1 MAGLYPE
8 SHSVKELSDILYN
21 KINPVNAE
29 NPRWTYDHP
38 EVAQYTGK
46 VPELSLF
53 DAQFFK
59 VHYRLGNNMDP
70 MARKILEQAYQAI
83 YDAGISPTELNGKK
97 IGVYIGSCFS
107 ETEKACFYVASTR
120 TGFGIAGCSKTMFAN
135 RISYWLNAKGPS
147 MAIDAAC
154 NSSTGALELAYQ
166 AITRGEC
173 EAAIVGGASLCLH
186 PQSSVHYGRIMKLS
200 MDGKTKSFD
209 NDPAGCAK
217 SEAIN
222 VLFLQKAKDARRIY
236 AEVVHVKS
244 EFRSILQGEKGPRY
258 GFYRNPSD
266 VASFIKNFYEE
277 AKIKPDVVEYVEAFG
292 SAVAEADK
300 AELEA
305 IEDVYC
311 KNRTD
316 PLLIGSVMSNIGY
329 GEASS
334 GISAITKVLLAYHT
348 GKIAANLHCEVPR
361 QDVAA
366 LREGRMRVVTD
377 HQEFGRN
384 YTAVN
389 GMSVSGVNSH
399 VLLNGH
405 YKPKDPS
412 RYKSSIPQLVTIS
425 GRQESSVKKIFE
437 NLKTRPIDPEELALF
452 RNIHKTSIFGH
463 MGRGYTVLDTNE
475 KNETI
480 SLSEKADYYD
490 DVKRPLWFVYSGMG
504 SQWAGMGAQLMRIPI
519 FAASIERC
527 RRVLEP
533 KGIDI
538 VHIITSPDKT
548 IFDNILNSF
557 VGIAAVQI
565 GLTDILSE
573 MGIFPDNIIGHSV
586 GELGCAYADGCFT
599 AEEMI
604 LSAYSRGLVSLQTPF
619 IKGSMA
625 AVGVGFQQIS
635 KLCPPEIEV
644 ACHNGPDSCTI
655 SGPADIMKEF
665 VADLTSKQIFAKE
678 VPCSNIAY
686 HSRYIAEA
694 GPGLLKYL
702 TDVIKSPKPRSER
715 WLSTSV
721 PQERWGEP
729 LAKYSSAEYHTNNL
743 LNPVLFE
750 ETSALIPPNAVLVE
764 IAPHGLLQAILKR
777 SLPESCKH
785 IPLTRRGHPD
795 NATFFLE
802 AIGKLYMEG
811 YNPKVE
817 AIYPKIEYPVST
829 GTPMLSHLVEWAH
842 NERWN
847 LPLYVS
853 AHRKTAAASKFIT
866 STQDDS
872 SAYLKGHV
880 IRGKNIYPFAA
891 VLVAVWDTLA
901 MSLGAEKKTISV
913 VFKEVQQ
920 HSQLVLYDQ
929 RQVTLN
935 VTLLRGT
942 GRFEVL
948 SNKIKVAT
956 GYINANIEN
965 EEKMIHATNESDGS
979 MILDS
984 KDIYNLLNSR
994 DYNYS
999 GDFRC
1004 IYNANQTLDEANIL
1018 WKNNW
1023 VTFIDGLIQLNVLR
1037 RNYESVSQLHTVKK
1051 IVIDLDNH
1059 LDHMKILNDGTTV
1072 MNAIVSVNR
1081 DRVSCGGV
1089 DMFTLR
1095 FYDLP
1100 SVNSNVALKTVQF
1113 VPHLTKD
1120 KLDKT
1125 SALYVILQVVAENLK
1140 KQEISVAEI
1149 VDNKTDKAKYYE
1161 SKMNIND
1168 IPGILI
1174 QYSTVCRDEILKQR
1188 DFLKDVD
1195 VVLVN
1200 NLSNNENLAQA
1211 LLQVRKRNS
1220 FLINNE
1226 NTKETAKSPSFML
1239 YRTVCA
1245 HTTGSLCIE
1254 LALWHPTKVQGI
1266 WSGEYYL
1273 PVIESPIKGREMSLE
1288 IKKPGELDT
1297 LYWAEASEPSN
1308 SGVKVKVHYAGINDI
1323 EVKKKSGFMASDE
1336 NNENT
1341 LLDFSGTT
1349 ENGDRVMGIVYD
1361 KSIKT
1366 TVRASPDLLW
1376 PVPDHWSLEDAATV
1390 PLAYCLAF
1398 YCLEIKSTFLKGANI
1413 LVHGGAGAL
1422 GQAVISI
1429 ALAHGCQIFTT
1440 VSDIKKKQ
1448 FLLRLFPDL
1457 KEEYIGNSRDITF
1470 ADTVL
1475 SATKGRGVNLT
1486 ICCVRGEIKNATLRC
1501 CNVSSIVID
1510 TTVLLNREEYNFGM
1524 KYLLQ
1529 SISYTSIDMNS
1540 ILEHH
1545 KKGELKKLQ
1554 AMLSEGIARG
1564 YVRPLSRV
1572 TYSAPLA
1579 PRAYRLQAASRHR
1592 GRVLLDLRG
1601 EPAAVHPHRHRGR
1614 VLLDLRGEPAAVHP
1628 HRHRGRVLLDLR
1640 GEPAAVHPHRH
1651 RGRVLLDLRGEP
1663 AAVHPHRHR
1672 GRVLLDLR
1680 GEPAAVHPHRHRG
1693 RVLLDLRGEPA
1704 AVHPHRHRGR
1714 VLLDLRGEPAAVH
1727 PHRHRGRVLLD
1738 LRGEPAAV
1746 HPHRHRGR
1754 VLLDLRGEP
1763 AAVHPHRHR
1772 GRVLLDLRGEPAAVH
1787 PHRHRGRVL
1796 LDLRG
1801 EPAAVHPQVN
1811 CSPDL
1816 HQLLFL
1822 ENDVVGTHLA
1832 DRLIKR
1838 GAKKLIIVSS
1848 NPSDYLSF
1856 NLSKWKTQGINV
1868 EFLNKNV
1875 LKGSLSTIV
1884 EKNKSMNG
1892 IEGIFYVVSPEV
1904 QAASATKNL
1913 EQLVLTSHMS
1923 QSSLKYFAIVNT
1935 GNEDWINVIGKNL
1948 QENVTSIKLPNLKLN
1963 SVKETKGAIS
1973 VLDAIDAI
1981 EQALCSKERFVVV
1994 HSVEQVTRPSLVDEV
2009 ASLVGIQITKD
2020 TPRDAT
2026 LRDLGVDGTKLEVL
2040 RVHLRD
2046 VWLTLLSEEEI
2057 ELVTISNIIDLG
2069 ESLSEKVFTE
2079 PKGLE
2084 TFISYIDCDELLAT
2098 TEMVFLPTLTSNS
2111 NKRDDEFDVNQT
2123 YLCVVPGADG
2133 HHARFRTLCERSKLP
2148 ALVMQPGLDD
2158 PHETI
2163 QDIADRFAKTL
2174 LKKTRVPN
2182 GFYLLGYESGV
2193 MVALKMAEIFEDQ
2206 GLTGTV
2212 YCLGG
2217 TPNEIQEVFEENL
2230 KDYKTDDELQ
2240 DAVIRHMYTLLTND
2254 EDTEKLDSVLSNQV
2268 TWNEKVTAC
2277 VNLISGQVVHSNQ
2290 YTEELI
2296 KAACGR
2302 ILQVRRCNYE
2312 PRQLRS
2318 QVIFI
2323 RPRSSKICK
2332 TSNLQQYSL
2341 KPVIEYELQA
2351 PFASATEDLSCSNIV
2366 NRHLDPAILAEFEKK
2381 NLCETYIL
2389 NADSFMTS
2397 ASEIA
2402 T

>member
-1 MAGLYPE
+1 MEPKTKTFDMDVDMGAISGEKIVISGMAGLYPE
-8 SHSVKELSDILYN
+8 SHNVKELSHILYN
-21 KINPVNAE
+21 KINPINAE
-29 NPRWTYDHP
+29 NFRWKYDHP

-46 VPELSLF
+46 VPELDLF

-70 MARKILEQAYQAI
+70 LGRKILEQAYQAI
-83 YDAGISPTELNGKK
+83 YDAGINPTELDGKK
-97 IGVYIGSCFS
+97 VCVYVGTCFS
-107 ETEKACFYVASTR
+107 ETEKACFYAETST
-120 TGFGIAGCSKTMFAN
+120 TGLGITGCNRAMFAN

-147 MAIDAAC
+147 MAVDSAC
-154 NSSTGALELAYQ
+154 VSSTGALELAYK

-173 EAAIVGGASLCLH
+173 EAAIVGGAHLCLH
-186 PQSSVHYGRIMKLS
+186 PQSTIHYGRTLQLS

-209 NDPAGCAK
+209 NDPTGCAK

-222 VLFLQKAKDARRIY
+222 ILFLQKAKDARRIY

-244 EFRSILQGEKGPRY
+244 EFNLLPKSEKHARH
-258 GFYRNPSD
+258 GFYRNPS
-266 VASFIKNFYEE
+266 VMAKFIKDFYEE
-277 AKIKPDVVEYVEAFG
+277 AKIKPEAVEYVEAFG
-292 SAVAEADK
+292 SANAEADK

-305 IEDVYC
+305 IEEVYC
-311 KNRTD
+311 SNRND

-329 GEASS
+329 GEAAT
-334 GISAITKVLLAYHT
+334 GISAVTKVLLAYHT

-377 HQEFGRN
+377 HQEFGRI

-389 GMSVSGVNSH
+389 GLSETGVTSH
-399 VLLNGH
+399 ILLNGH
-405 YKPKDPS
+405 YKPKDLS

-425 GRQESSVKKIFE
+425 GRQESSVMKIFE
-437 NLKTRPIDPEELALF
+437 DIKTRPIDPEELALF
-452 RNIHKTSIFGH
+452 RSIHKTSVFGH
-463 MGRGYTVLDTNE
+463 MGRGYTILDTND

-480 SLSEKADYYD
+480 SLSEKVDYFN

-527 RRVLEP
+527 RQVLEP

-586 GELGCAYADGCFT
+586 GELGCAYADGCST

-619 IKGSMA
+619 IRGSMA

-665 VADLTSKQIFAKE
+665 VADLTSKHIFAKE

-702 TDVIKSPKPRSER
+702 TDVIKSPKQRSER

-811 YNPKVE
+811 YNPKLE

-847 LPLYVS
+847 LPLYVA
-853 AHRKTAAASKFIT
+853 AHRKTAAASKFVT
-866 STQDDS
+866 STQDDG

-880 IRGKNIYPFAA
+880 IRGKLLLLRNIYPFAA

-901 MSLGAEKKTISV
+901 MSLGAEKKTLSV

-920 HSQLVLYDQ
+920 YSQLVLYDQ

-948 SNKIKVAT
+948 SNKTKVAS
-956 GYINANIEN
+956 GYINANT
-965 EEKMIHATNESDGS
+965 EKKEKIVHATKESDGT
-979 MILDS
+979 MTLDS

-999 GDFRC
+999 GDFRS

-1023 VTFIDGLIQLNVLR
+1023 VTFIDGLIQLNALR
-1037 RNYESVSQLHTVKK
+1037 RHYESVSQLHTVKK
-1051 IVIDLDNH
+1051 IVIDVDKH
-1059 LDHMKILNDGTTV
+1059 LKHMKIFNDGTKV
-1072 MNAIVSVNR
+1072 LNAKICVNH

-1125 SALYVILQVVAENLK
+1125 SALYVILQVLAENLK

-1149 VDNKTDKAKYYE
+1149 VDNKTDEAKYYE
-1161 SKMNIND
+1161 SKNNIDD

-1174 QYSTVCRDEILKQR
+1174 QYSTVRREEILKQR

-1200 NLSNNENLAQA
+1200 NLSNDENLAQA

-1239 YRTVCA
+1239 YHTVCA
-1245 HTTGSLCIE
+1245 HTTGPLCIE
-1254 LALWHPTKVQGI
+1254 LALLHPTQVQV
-1266 WSGEYYL
+1266 Y
-1273 PVIESPIKGREMSLE
+1273 
-1288 IKKPGELDT
+1288 
-1297 LYWAEASEPSN
+1297 
-1308 SGVKVKVHYAGINDI
+1308 YAGINDV
-1323 EVKKKSGFMASDE
+1323 EVKKKNGFMALDE

-1349 ENGDRVMGIVYD
+1349 ENGDRVMGIVCD

-1398 YCLEIKSTFLKGANI
+1398 YCLRMKSKFFNDMNI
-1413 LVHGGAGAL
+1413 LVHGGTGAL

-1429 ALAHGCQIFTT
+1429 ALAHGYQVFTT

-1475 SATKGRGVNLT
+1475 NATKGLGVN
-1486 ICCVRGEIKNATLRC
+1486 IVISCARGEIKNATLRC
-1501 CNVSSIVID
+1501 CSVTSTLID
-1510 TTVLLNREEYNFGM
+1510 TSVLLNREEYNFGM
-1524 KYLLQ
+1524 NYLLK
-1529 SISYTSIDMNS
+1529 SISYVSIDMYS
-1540 ILEHH
+1540 VLELH
-1545 KKGELKKLQ
+1545 KKGELKELQ

-1680 GEPAAVHPHRHRG
+1680 GEPAAVHPH
-1693 RVLLDLRGEPA
+1693 
-1704 AVHPHRHRGR
+1704 
-1714 VLLDLRGEPAAVH
+1714 
-1727 PHRHRGRVLLD
+1727 
-1738 LRGEPAAV
+1738 
-1746 HPHRHRGR
+1746 
-1754 VLLDLRGEP
+1754 
-1763 AAVHPHRHR
+1763 
-1772 GRVLLDLRGEPAAVH
+1772 
-1787 PHRHRGRVL
+1787 
-1796 LDLRG
+1796 
-1801 EPAAVHPQVN
+1801 N
-1811 CSPDL
+1811 
-1816 HQLLFL
+1816 
-1822 ENDVVGTHLA
+1822 
-1832 DRLIKR
+1832 
-1838 GAKKLIIVSS
+1838 
-1848 NPSDYLSF
+1848 
-1856 NLSKWKTQGINV
+1856 WKSQGINV
-1868 EFLNKNV
+1868 ELLDKNI
-1875 LKGSLSTIV
+1875 LRGSLSNIV
-1884 EKNKSMNG
+1884 KKNKSLKG
-1892 IEGIFYVVSPEV
+1892 IEGIYYVLSPDVEATS
-1904 QAASATKNL
+1904 AARNF
-1913 EQLVLTSHMS
+1913 EQLLLTSQIS
-1923 QSSLKYFAIVNT
+1923 QSTLKYLAIINT
-1935 GNEDWINVIGKNL
+1935 GNDCWVNTIAKNI
-1948 QENVTSIKLPNLKLN
+1948 QENVTLIKLPNLKMD
-1963 SVKETKGAIS
+1963 SVNKSEEAIS
-1973 VLDAIDAI
+1973 VLSAVNAI
-1981 EQALCSKERFVVV
+1981 EQALCSKQRFVII
-1994 HSVEQVTRPSLVDEV
+1994 HSLKQVPQLSLVDEV
-2009 ASLVGIQITKD
+2009 ALITGIQITKD
-2020 TPRDAT
+2020 TPRKAT
-2026 LRDLGVDGTKLEVL
+2026 LRDLGVDGTKLELL

-2057 ELVTISNIIDLG
+2057 DLMTISNFIDLG
-2069 ESLSEKVFTE
+2069 ESFSEKVFKET
-2079 PKGLE
+2079 KGLE

-2098 TEMVFLPTLTSNS
+2098 TEMVFLPSLTNISNEC
-2111 NKRDDEFDVNQT
+2111 DDEFDVNQT

-2158 PHETI
+2158 PHETVR
-2163 QDIADRFAKTL
+2163 DIADRFAKTL
-2174 LKKTRVPN
+2174 LKKTKVPD

-2193 MVALKMAEIFEDQ
+2193 MVALEMAAILEDK

-2212 YCLGG
+2212 FCLGG
-2217 TPNEIQEVFEENL
+2217 TPKEIQEHFAEIL

-2240 DAVIRHMYTLLTND
+2240 NAVIRHMYTLLTNN
-2254 EDTEKLDSVLSNQV
+2254 ENTEKLDSVLSNQLS
-2268 TWNEKVTAC
+2268 WNEKVSAC
-2277 VNLISGQVVHSNQ
+2277 VNLASGQVVHSNQ

-2296 KAACGR
+2296 KAAYGR
-2302 ILQVRRCNYE
+2302 ILQVRRYNYE

-2341 KPVIEYELQA
+2341 KPVIQYEVQA
-2351 PFASATEDLSCSNIV
+2351 PFAFAAEDLSCSNIV
-2366 NRHLDPAILAEFEKK
+2366 NRHLDPAILAAFEKK
-2381 NLCETYIL
+2381 NLCETYVLDTNCIMS
-2389 NADSFMTS
+2389 NAFNQQ
-2397 ASEIA
+2397 
-2402 T
+2402 